1 MAARPLRVLRALRT
15 AEPVGMNILSLISC
29 VKEEEGK
36 IQRQGQD
43 HIVLF
48 GWDEVSA

>member
-1 MAARPLRVLRALRT
+1 VCER
-15 AEPVGMNILSLISC
+15 G
-29 VKEEEGK
+29 EGK

-43 HIVLF
+43 HIVPF